1 MTNKPAVILKSNILM
16 EDSMNQLSGLLKIS
30 IIGLLLA
37 SCAPSAKQIKEAV
50 EKDPS
55 IVFTAIEKAPD
66 QFIEVVMKAQQNAQ
80 KVAGERAQQDEQKQ
94 REEEF
99 KNPLKPEIEQDRVIF
114 GNKSAPITI
123 VEYSDFECPYC
134 SRGYQTMQQ
143 LKKEYG
149 DKVRIV
155 YKHLPL
161 DFHPLAMPAARYF
174 EAIAMQG
181 HAKAEKFHDLV
192 FEKQAE
198 MKDKGEALFKELAK
212 KAGADM
218 KKVEAA
224 LKSEKIA
231 QRINADTAEAQK
243 FNFSGT
249 PGYLVNGISL
259 KGAYPL
265 AAFKDII
272 DRQLSGK

>member
-1 MTNKPAVILKSNILM
+1 
-16 EDSMNQLSGLLKIS
+16 MNQFSNFLKIS
-30 IIGLLLA
+30 VLGFLLA
-37 SCAPSAKQIKEAV
+37 SCAPTAQQLKEAV

-66 QFIEVVMKAQQNAQ
+66 KFIEVVMKAQQNAQ
-80 KVAGERAQQDEQKQ
+80 KVAGERAQEEEKKQ

-99 KNPLKPEIEQDRVIF
+99 KNPLKPVIEDGRVIF

-134 SRGYQTMQQ
+134 SRGTQTMHQ

-155 YKHLPL
+155 FKHLPL

-174 EAIAMQG
+174 EAIALQD

-192 FEKQAE
+192 FENQGA
-198 MKDKGEALFKELAK
+198 MKDKGEALFKELTK
-212 KAGADM
+212 KVGADI

-224 LKSEKIA
+224 LNNEKIT
-231 QRINADTAEAQK
+231 QRINADLEEARK

-249 PGYLVNGISL
+249 PGYLVNGVSL

-265 AAFKDII
+265 PAFKEII
-272 DRQLSGK
+272 DRQLASNK

>member
-1 MTNKPAVILKSNILM
+1 
-16 EDSMNQLSGLLKIS
+16 MNQLARISKLSFIGLLP
-30 IIGLLLA
+30 LALLA
-37 SCAPSAKQIKEAV
+37 SCAPTAQQIKEV
-50 EKDPS
+50 IEKEPS
-55 IVFTAIEKAPD
+55 IVFSAIEKAPD
-66 QFIEVVMKAQQNAQ
+66 QFIDVVMKAQQNAQ
-80 KVAGERAQQDEQKQ
+80 KVAAERAQQDEQKQ

-99 KNPLKPEIEQDRVIF
+99 KNPLKPEIEEGRVIF

-123 VEYSDFECPYC
+123 VEYSDFQCPYC
-134 SRGYQTMQQ
+134 SRGYQTMKD

-174 EAIAMQG
+174 EAIAMQD

-192 FEKQAE
+192 FESQSE
-198 MKDKGEALFKELAK
+198 MKSKGEALFKDLAK
-212 KAGADM
+212 KAGADL

-224 LKSEKIA
+224 LKSEKIS
-231 QRINADTAEAQK
+231 QRIAADTEEARK

-249 PGYLVNGISL
+249 PGYLINGISL

-265 AAFKDII
+265 PAFKEII
-272 DRQLSGK
+272 DRQLTSKN

>member
-1 MTNKPAVILKSNILM
+1 
-16 EDSMNQLSGLLKIS
+16 MNQFSNFLKIS
-30 IIGLLLA
+30 ILGFLLV
-37 SCAPSAKQIKEAV
+37 SCAPTAQQLKEAV

-66 QFIEVVMKAQQNAQ
+66 KFIEVVMKAQQNAQ
-80 KVAGERAQQDEQKQ
+80 KVAGERAQEEEKKQ

-99 KNPLKPEIEQDRVIF
+99 KNPLKPVIEDGRVIF

-134 SRGYQTMQQ
+134 SRGTQTMHQ

-155 YKHLPL
+155 FKHLPL

-174 EAIAMQG
+174 EAIALQD

-192 FEKQAE
+192 FENQGA
-198 MKDKGEALFKELAK
+198 MKNKGEALFKELTK
-212 KAGADM
+212 KVGADL

-224 LKSEKIA
+224 LNNEKIT
-231 QRINADTAEAQK
+231 QRINADLEEARK

-249 PGYLVNGISL
+249 PGYLVNGVSL

-265 AAFKDII
+265 PAFKEII
-272 DRQLSGK
+272 DRQLASNK